1 LLKTVLVSS
10 PSYTTLNYPA
20 EYKLGTRVAK
30 EYGRKRKLIILIR
43 NKTLID
49 MVILSIIG
57 IAISFIAITLT
68 LLKDFIF
75 PKFLKPKIVFQY
87 KEDMPFRIED
97 ANVPNDQ
104 GELDKACFIRFS
116 VHNKGRR
123 PAINCRA
130 QLYAVYCDSKIQD
143 NYQGFPLRWAN
154 RPINLD
160 YAKAERLNIGI
171 GEIEFV
177 DLIFTIEGNKD
188 IHFQK
193 GHDVKIGFIEILK
206 PRQYIIEIIFSGDN
220 FKPFRLKFNIDKKNN
235 DDPNS
240 IIVKLINNKI

>member
-1 LLKTVLVSS
+1 
-10 PSYTTLNYPA
+10 
-20 EYKLGTRVAK
+20 
-30 EYGRKRKLIILIR
+30 
-43 NKTLID
+43 
-49 MVILSIIG
+49 M
-57 IAISFIAITLT
+57 
-68 LLKDFIF
+68 LKDFIF

-97 ANVPNDQ
+97 ANVPNVQ
-104 GELDKACFIRFS
+104 GELDKACFVRFS

-130 QLYAVYCDSKIQD
+130 QLYAVYSDSKKHD

-160 YAKAERLNIGI
+160 YTKTERLNIGI
-171 GEIEFV
+171 GETEFV
-177 DLIFTIEGNKD
+177 DLAYTKEDDVD

-206 PRQYIIEIIFSGDN
+206 PGQYLIEIIFSGDN
-220 FKPFRLKFNIDKKNN
+220 FKPVRLKFNIEKKNN
-235 DDPNS
+235 NDPFG
-240 IIVKLINNKI
+240 IIVKMINNKM